1 MTCELYLQSYKKR
14 CTVGTVDDV
23 LYQIE
28 KRQLITPLLNGMIL
42 KQTN

>member
-28 KRQLITPLLNGMIL
+28 KRELITLSLNRMFL